1 MLDNIP
7 CLLIGDEL
15 KDSLQVLPEYD
26 RSIMTAPVSD
36 RLISLSNIYDI
47 FYPSPMACEVYYKLY
62 FAFANS
68 IKRKTTSK
76 TAYGIS
82 GGTDSF
88 TIIGA
93 SGVGK
98 STAIGRAI
106 KIISND
112 DILLINNSKVI
123 PFIVVQTPSD
133 ASIKGVLL
141 ELLRLVDA
149 RLETRYYN
157 DAIRSRATLDML
169 IGLASKVCL
178 NHISVLIFDEIQNI
192 TEHKNNR
199 SFVNAI
205 VQLINSSG
213 VSICFVGTPDCNRF
227 FESAFHLARRSIGL
241 TFNAFE
247 YDDNFISMCN
257 TIFRYQYT
265 SKYSPLTQDI
275 VNWLYIHS
283 GGVASVVMGL
293 IASAQEIT
301 ILSGSDTLNLESL
314 TQAYSERFQMLH
326 SHLNIYHRQKC
337 ASQIKSEDT
346 PVDLL
351 TSKDGSMDFSLSELL
366 YKIKKEHLNPLDYLL
381 KYISVEVIRI

>member
-26 RSIMTAPVSD
+26 SSIMTAPVSD

-133 ASIKGVLL
+133 ASIKGVLIFIK
-141 ELLRLVDA
+141 EP
-149 RLETRYYN
+149 
-157 DAIRSRATLDML
+157 
-169 IGLASKVCL
+169 
-178 NHISVLIFDEIQNI
+178 HISTTTYRSAISNSISLTGTTADFIIEGINKYLMALAKEQIRLAFEKAEQEVTFIRERTKEGLRQAKANGVVLG
-192 TEHKNNR
+192 R
-199 SFVNAI
+199 A
-205 VQLINSSG
+205 
-213 VSICFVGTPDCNRF
+213 VGTTV
-227 FESAFHLARRSIGL
+227 ESKKGKKSKTIIAKHSK
-241 TFNAFE
+241 TFGGSLSDSE
-247 YDDNFISMCN
+247 VMQLCGCSRKSY
-257 TIFRYQYT
+257 Y
-265 SKYSPLTQDI
+265 KYKKQ
-275 VNWLYIHS
+275 
-283 GGVASVVMGL
+283 VA
-293 IASAQEIT
+293 
-301 ILSGSDTLNLESL
+301 ESL
-314 TQAYSERFQMLH
+314 EKVS
-326 SHLNIYHRQKC
+326 
-337 ASQIKSEDT
+337 
-346 PVDLL
+346 
-351 TSKDGSMDFSLSELL
+351 
-366 YKIKKEHLNPLDYLL
+366 
-381 KYISVEVIRI
+381 